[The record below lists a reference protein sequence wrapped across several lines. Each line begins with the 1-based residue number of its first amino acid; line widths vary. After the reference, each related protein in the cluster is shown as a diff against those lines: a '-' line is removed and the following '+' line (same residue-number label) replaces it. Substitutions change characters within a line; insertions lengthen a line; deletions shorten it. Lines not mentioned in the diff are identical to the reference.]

1 MNQNIYFYLLIDMKE
16 DFGIFLMSNVLFF
29 NLNGRDNH
37 SFFLEFIKQIEIMDF
52 QEQVSI
58 FSYPYKINP

>member
-1 MNQNIYFYLLIDMKE
+1 MKE